1 MDVIT
6 ESPIFKTVGV
16 PPLSEPDWMRPSEI
30 LFQFQSQFL
39 THTQLLVGY
48 QELLGMF
55 FPMLS
60 IEVFHYGLDSFAVF
74 FLLFFLSSE
83 SFDS

>member
-6 ESPIFKTVGV
+6 ESAISKTVGV

-30 LFQFQSQFL
+30 LFQFRSQFL

-48 QELLGMF
+48 QELLWNV
-55 FPMLS
+55 LS
-60 IEVFHYGLDSFAVF
+60 HAFT
-74 FLLFFLSSE
+74 
-83 SFDS
+83 